1 MYPIPSRAVTHAG
14 RFHADDVFSTA
25 LLRILNPQLQV
36 QRVSQVP
43 EGFDGLAFD
52 IGWGEFDHHQQ
63 GAPVRANGVPYAA
76 FGLLW
81 QAFGPRLLEGEE
93 ARRFDEQFIQP
104 LDLDDNTGCGHPLAD
119 AIGTFNPGW
128 DSAEQPDDCF
138 WRAVAV
144 AQEILDRRLESVRSI
159 QRARV
164 VVERALAASQ
174 DRVVVLEQFA
184 PWKGV
189 LSPSPALYVVYPSQR
204 GGYSAQAVPKKEGGN
219 ALKCPFPP
227 AWAGQPAEALQA
239 LTGLSTLRFC
249 HKNQFLVSADRL
261 EDAVAA
267 CRLSMGEAG
276 L

>member
-1 MYPIPSRAVTHAG
+1 MCKIPNQAVTHAG

-25 LLRILNPQLQV
+25 LLRILNPQIQV
-36 QRVSQVP
+36 QRVPQLP
-43 EGFDGLAFD
+43 EGFAGLAFD

-63 GAPVRANGVPYAA
+63 GAPVRENGVPYAA

-81 QAFGPRLLEGEE
+81 RRFGPQLLEAGE

-119 AIGTFNPGW
+119 AIGSFNPSW

-138 WRAVAV
+138 WRAVKV
-144 AQEILDRRLESVRSI
+144 AQEILERRLESVRSI
-159 QRARV
+159 QRAKV
-164 VVERALAASQ
+164 VVERALADSQ
-174 DRVVVLEQFA
+174 DGIVILERFA

-189 LSPSPALYVVYPSQR
+189 LAPSPALYVVYPSQR
-204 GGYSAQAVPKKEGGN
+204 GGYSAQAVPQKEGGN
-219 ALKCPFPP
+219 LLKCPFPA
-227 AWAGQPAEALQA
+227 AWAGQPAEELRV
-239 LTGLSTLRFC
+239 LTGLPSLRFC

-261 EDAVAA
+261 EDVVAA
-267 CRLSMGEAG
+267 CRLSMREAG